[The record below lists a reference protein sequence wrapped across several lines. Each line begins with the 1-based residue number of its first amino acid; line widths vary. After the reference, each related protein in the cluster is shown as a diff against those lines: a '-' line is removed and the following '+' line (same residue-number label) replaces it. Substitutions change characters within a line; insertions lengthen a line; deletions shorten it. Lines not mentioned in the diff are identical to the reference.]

1 MNSVMEAFTV
11 VIDATA
17 LSSVNRQKLVVIVQ
31 NQQTSDE
38 DDGELSD
45 FGVETYQSHSSDI
58 VDVLTDLLN
67 KVQSETSDT
76 RHDEFS
82 AAHNFAMLKQ
92 FLEDKLT
99 QDTKV
104 LKKAKTEFAA
114 ALAAEK
120 TDLAEA
126 SKSLVS
132 LKTSQAASQSTCSQ
146 VTRSQ

>member
-1 MNSVMEAFTV
+1 MSCLISGSRHTRAA
-11 VIDATA
+11 AT
-17 LSSVNRQKLVVIVQ
+17 
-31 NQQTSDE
+31 
-38 DDGELSD
+38 
-45 FGVETYQSHSSDI
+45 DI

-82 AAHNFAMLKQ
+82 AAHNFATLKQ
-92 FLEDKLT
+92 FLENKLT

-146 VTRSQ
+146 VTSDHEISVKDFAEECSFQTRKQGLHARSPA